1 MAPEMLRFSD
11 MTRVQQ
17 GNTSQRQPYCEER
30 RRLSDALLAAVREL
44 MDLLTQQS
52 NAIIHNDSDFSRFDD
67 LIHVA
72 QNAKNHA
79 KYALLAHIH
88 EHKCE

>member
-1 MAPEMLRFSD
+1 

-17 GNTSQRQPYCEER
+17 SSANQGKPYCEER

-44 MDLLTQQS
+44 MDLLSQQS
-52 NAIIHNDSDFSRFDD
+52 NAIIHNDPDFARFDD

-72 QNAKNHA
+72 QNVKNHA